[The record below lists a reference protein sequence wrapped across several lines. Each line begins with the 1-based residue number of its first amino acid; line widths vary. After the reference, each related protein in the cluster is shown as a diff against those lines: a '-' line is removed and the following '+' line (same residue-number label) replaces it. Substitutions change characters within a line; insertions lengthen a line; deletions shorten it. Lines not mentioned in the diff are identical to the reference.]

1 MPFRRPI
8 AFVVSL
14 GVASA
19 AQAHDSRCDRSI
31 DLVQPRRGI
40 VSDAQT
46 ASAVALTY
54 LTPVYGRATIGRQ
67 LPLRATLHDKVWTVE
82 GVPPPGSVGGNAIIL
97 LCQRNGTVLR
107 MIHSK

>member
-1 MPFRRPI
+1 MRFRRS
-8 AFVVSL
+8 AVVAL
-14 GVASA
+14 GLGIVVPAH
-19 AQAHDSRCDRSI
+19 AHDARCDKSI

-46 ASAVALTY
+46 ASAFARAY
-54 LTPVYGRATIGRQ
+54 LLPVFGRATIARQ
-67 LPLRATLHDKVWTVE
+67 LPLRVTLRDEMWTVE
-82 GVPPPGSVGGNAIIL
+82 GVLPPGPLGGNATIV